1 MSRKLETFVCLKKT
15 NAKILTLLVYSGEKD
30 KKSLL
35 RNVQLTGEKGRD
47 ACILPGTLL
56 SGGWHLRCIAS
67 EVFSQGHPA
76 NILCLKEMLME
87 CSEPGIIRDEELLAY
102 LAGERVRPVV
112 QQHLSRCQRCS
123 SLLAD
128 YRRMELSLTSKLYRW
143 DCPPNQI
150 LGEYQLG
157 LLSND
162 LATAINVHLDTCV
175 LCAAEVATLV
185 EFLADDPV
193 LVERVSVQPSSL
205 NNHRPAPQE
214 VKRLADR
221 LHDRPGIQ
229 IRRIIASLLPPQ
241 PRFAYQRNLVGS
253 GVWPRRYTAEDF
265 SISIQIERGTSRR
278 DALQLIGFVTRKGSS
293 LEALQGIP
301 VVLSSP
307 VSAAH
312 TQSIDE
318 LGNFIFSSISPAT
331 YTLELQLPESTI
343 VIEQL
348 PVALQ
353 D

>member
-1 MSRKLETFVCLKKT
+1 
-15 NAKILTLLVYSGEKD
+15 
-30 KKSLL
+30 
-35 RNVQLTGEKGRD
+35 
-47 ACILPGTLL
+47 
-56 SGGWHLRCIAS
+56 
-67 EVFSQGHPA
+67 
-76 NILCLKEMLME
+76 ME

-162 LATAINVHLDTCV
+162 LATAINTHLSTCV
-175 LCAAEVATLV
+175 LCAEEVATLT
-185 EFLADDPV
+185 EFLADDPM
-193 LVERVSVQPSSL
+193 LVERISVQPSSL

-214 VKRLADR
+214 VKRFADR

-241 PRFAYQRNLVGS
+241 PRFAYQRNVVGS
-253 GVWPRRYTAEDF
+253 EVWPRRYTAEDF

-278 DALQLIGFVTRKGSS
+278 DSLQLIGFVTRKGLS

-301 VVLSSP
+301 VILSSP
-307 VSAAH
+307 ASAAY
-312 TQSIDE
+312 TQNIDE
-318 LGNFIFSSISPAT
+318 LGNFVFSSISPAT
-331 YTLELQLPESTI
+331 YTLEVQLPESTI

-348 PVALQ
+348 PLALQ